1 MARLR
6 TWRGALP
13 LLLHLLLALAL
24 VCCARALRDDPTHD
38 DPTHDDPSH
47 DDPDDESDS
56 VGLSKADIEELGLKD
71 DPLRR
76 QARARP
82 GADTLSDTLKSLSL
96 TDKELAELKHMERE
110 TLRDVPDTAVFHGS
124 DDKRPVDAAPP
135 PGMVAPPR
143 VERDVPRPNQPSE
156 EDAARRRAEAAED
169 KVAAVQREVEESK
182 REVEESKR
190 EAEERK
196 KEAHA
201 LKAKV
206 MFLTRA
212 LEGEKEDAEAARSEM
227 EQSKDAYEQK
237 LEAQRMEYRNE
248 REELSSAIEERK
260 RAFDELYEEKQVLGQ
275 ILDEE
280 QKTLHDL
287 QEKIQHPDLGLW
299 IRQRAERA
307 AILVETPETDAMK
320 FYARKYMAPKVTKMK
335 HRLALLEK
343 RVEKSVDHLLPSQ
356 YGSVVALMLC
366 IGLIG
371 FPVFVTMS
379 TVVTVTKSVS
389 LRQYVLLGNVFLTA
403 FSSGLCIAGILLQQD
418 PLQTLYEASES
429 MFVILQLAA
438 AVVFPVFIGVIFCA
452 VLKARDQEDLF
463 VFGCEL
469 VFYILVGLNYR
480 ARVWRPA
487 MLGRNIETS
496 RMMYVVYVI
505 DFLSMTALTIS
516 SAKVEQSR
524 LPSFEGDN
532 YVDVER
538 DSGGGANKS
547 DGAGGAGPRSSLGA
561 LGSGLMKA
569 AISGDHSAGK
579 EE

>member
-24 VCCARALRDDPTHD
+24 CCCARALD
-38 DPTHDDPSH
+38 

-56 VGLSKADIEELGLKD
+56 IALSKADIEELGLKD

-76 QARARP
+76 QARAKP
-82 GADTLSDTLKSLSL
+82 GRDTLTDTLKSLSL

-143 VERDVPRPNQPSE
+143 AERDVPRPDQPDE
-156 EDAARRRAEAAED
+156 HDAARKRAEAAEE
-169 KVAAVQREVEESK
+169 KVAAVQKEVQ
-182 REVEESKR
+182 ESKR

-196 KEAHA
+196 KEADA

-206 MFLTRA
+206 TLLTRT
-212 LEGEKEDAEAARSEM
+212 LEGQKEDAEAARMEM
-227 EQSKDAYEQK
+227 EQSRDAYEQK
-237 LEAQRMEYRNE
+237 LEAERTEYHNE
-248 REELSSAIEERK
+248 KEELNSAIEERK

-320 FYARKYMAPKVTKMK
+320 FYARKYMAPKVTKMR

-516 SAKVEQSR
+516 SAKVGQSR
-524 LPSFEGDN
+524 LPSFVGDS

-538 DSGGGANKS
+538 DLSAGANKS
-547 DGAGGAGPRSSLGA
+547 DEAGGAGPRSSLGA